1 LGNNEGFVLIDVA
14 KENLPVPFFGEEILE
29 AYKLT
34 FNQFPDREFAVYRFR
49 LNPRHDPIAN
59 TLTEKKFLWQVM
71 DMVHGIPLLIPSLT
85 GLQPYTQLS
94 TKWKAIETANKLFQ
108 EFKIGTTDSLEAI
121 LRAFFMVRNN
131 YELYLRK
138 TSKKMEAA

>member
-1 LGNNEGFVLIDVA
+1 
-14 KENLPVPFFGEEILE
+14 
-29 AYKLT
+29 
-34 FNQFPDREFAVYRFR
+34 
-49 LNPRHDPIAN
+49 
-59 TLTEKKFLWQVM
+59 
-71 DMVHGIPLLIPSLT
+71 LLIPSLT

-138 TSKKMEAA
+138 TSKKVEAA